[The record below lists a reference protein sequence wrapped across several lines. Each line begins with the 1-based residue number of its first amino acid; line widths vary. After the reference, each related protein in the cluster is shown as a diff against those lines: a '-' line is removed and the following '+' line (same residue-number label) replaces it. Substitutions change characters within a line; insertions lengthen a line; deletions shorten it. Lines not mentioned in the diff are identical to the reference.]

1 MMAQLAPIIPGAAHW
16 PRFVRNRVEQFEARA
31 SLVEVLSTPSIL
43 FAGMS
48 GSVLPIAV
56 SHGEGRAEF
65 ADAMQAAACESS
77 GTIGL
82 RYVEARGVIATRY
95 PSNPNGS
102 PNGLAALCSQD
113 GRVTVMMPHPERV
126 FRHVQMSWRPAG
138 SGEYSGWMR
147 LFRNARAWLG

>member
-1 MMAQLAPIIPGAAHW
+1 
-16 PRFVRNRVEQFEARA
+16 
-31 SLVEVLSTPSIL
+31 
-43 FAGMS
+43 MS

-65 ADAMQAAACESS
+65 ADTVQAAVCENS

-82 RYVEARGVIATRY
+82 RYVEARGVIASRY
-95 PSNPNGS
+95 PANPNGS

-126 FRHVQMSWRPAG
+126 FRNVQMSWRPAG
-138 SGEYSGWMR
+138 VGEYSGWMR